1 MAWNMRWDC
10 LSLDF
15 PPPVGRKG
23 KTATL
28 PRPHLEHN
36 GVFQKSG
43 TARTTRAE
51 KRTHP
56 PAFFFNKKKRHILF
70 SLIYFRY
77 FFFLLL
83 LAKKGKRKW
92 APPHLWI
99 FRRRSAPHLGRSLG
113 RFLRSH
119 FSFRF
124 FTFFSSDFVHK
135 NFFLPIP
142 PFRCATKRRRFFV
155 FFPTFSAV
163 FLVFFRIAGLPSF
176 FYRVVW
182 LGGFGWW
189 SRLWTESPIFFYR
202 VLPSFSLN

>member
-43 TARTTRAE
+43 TARTTRAA
-51 KRTHP
+51 KTDP
-56 PAFFFNKKKRHILF
+56 PPSFFLTKKTPHSFFFDLFSILF
-70 SLIYFRY
+70 FSFA
-77 FFFLLL
+77 FGQ
-83 LAKKGKRKW
+83 KGKKKW

-176 FYRVVW
+176 FLPSCLIGGVW
-182 LGGFGWW
+182 VMVSFMNW
-189 SRLWTESPIFFYR
+189 ESNFF
-202 VLPSFSLN
+202 LPSFTEFFS